1 MQTQSYPLRI
11 PESLIQ
17 VAKFRSAEEHIDQS
31 TALRQL
37 LHNGA
42 EEYVIKLVHE
52 GRISIGK
59 GAELLGLTIY
69 DMYEIAKRH
78 GLRLGASSEQFL
90 ESQENLKVM
99 LKKK

>member
-1 MQTQSYPLRI
+1 MSDV
-11 PESLIQ
+11 E
-17 VAKFRSAEEHIDQS
+17 AEEIQKGIS
-31 TALRQL
+31 GLWKTWGNRRTENWSKAG
-37 LHNGA
+37 NA
-42 EEYVIKLVHE
+42 KIEISEEYVIKLVRQ

-69 DMYEIAKRH
+69 DMYEIADRH

-90 ESQENLKVM
+90 EGQENLRKL